1 LPLFLLLKKRENRTV
16 ESLADPAGGSGNSG
30 LSTFIGGNRI
40 FGYCLADRTSLAAS
54 TSSAWLAL
62 AYLIIFGS
70 VIAFTSFIS
79 ALQLLS
85 INIAMTYAFVNPVLA
100 PVLAQILG
108 GWVLG
113 EPLTLLGTTMV
124 ILGVVSVFAN
134 RNQADIK
141 EKSPFHR
148 AA

>member
-1 LPLFLLLKKRENRTV
+1 M
-16 ESLADPAGGSGNSG
+16 
-30 LSTFIGGNRI
+30 
-40 FGYCLADRTSLAAS
+40 AAS

-79 ALQLLS
+79 ALQLLP